1 MTSTLQ
7 IPSCASSDRTS
18 SCRRQH
24 RPSAGSICQSG
35 NVVQSDALGCLLNWV
50 FTFSYDVTSSI
61 RIAKPSRWM
70 DALALLRD
78 EEALSRHKA
87 HVLRI
92 CSPSRIAPSAC
103 QRVLF
108 FVSFRR
114 TKQAT
119 RPFGSTRQDQILVRL
134 EPQTSVLLNWG
145 FTWGSHRGISHGH
158 AIGRLPRADH
168 YERARKV
175 VMSV

>member
-134 EPQTSVLLNWG
+134 EPQTSVV
-145 FTWGSHRGISHGH
+145 SHLREMGQDSCVLEMQQARGNATTDFFSSLTHLCQIS
-158 AIGRLPRADH
+158 
-168 YERARKV
+168 
-175 VMSV
+175 